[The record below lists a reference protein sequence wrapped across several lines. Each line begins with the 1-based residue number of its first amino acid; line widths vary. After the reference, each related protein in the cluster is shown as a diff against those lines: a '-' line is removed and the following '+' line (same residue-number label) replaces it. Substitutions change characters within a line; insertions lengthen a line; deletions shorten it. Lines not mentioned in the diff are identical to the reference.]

1 VNRFVRGAGD
11 DADATD
17 ALRDF
22 KRFPQWMW
30 RNADVLD
37 FVGWLRAHN
46 DTVAFDRRVG
56 FYGLDLYSLHAS
68 IAAVLQ
74 YLRRVDPD
82 AARRAEA
89 RYACFDHFG
98 PELQDYGHATA
109 LGITP
114 SCEKEVVDQLVE
126 LCSSA
131 GQYARRLGTSERDAT
146 FAAQQNA
153 RVVRDA
159 EEYYRTMVRGG
170 PASWNLR
177 DRHMADTLEAL
188 RVFLGGGASADV
200 AQPKLVVWAHN
211 SHLGNAKWTEMSSLG
226 ELNLGQLIRE
236 KHGDDAVLVGF
247 TTYAGTVTAA
257 SQWDA
262 VAERKVV
269 RPALPGSYEL
279 LFHSTGLGNFLLLPD
294 PDNPADEELIRALD
308 QPFLERAIGVIYRP
322 ATERLSH
329 YFLARLPRQFDAVL
343 HYDVTRAVEPLERA
357 PGWDRG
363 EMPETFPSAL

>member
-1 VNRFVRGAGD
+1 
-11 DADATD
+11 
-17 ALRDF
+17 
-22 KRFPQWMW
+22 
-30 RNADVLD
+30 
-37 FVGWLRAHN
+37 
-46 DTVAFDRRVG
+46 
-56 FYGLDLYSLHAS
+56 
-68 IAAVLQ
+68 
-74 YLRRVDPD
+74 
-82 AARRAEA
+82 
-89 RYACFDHFG
+89 
-98 PELQDYGHATA
+98 
-109 LGITP
+109 
-114 SCEKEVVDQLVE
+114 
-126 LCSSA
+126 
-131 GQYARRLGTSERDAT
+131 
-146 FAAQQNA
+146 
-153 RVVRDA
+153 
-159 EEYYRTMVRGG
+159 
-170 PASWNLR
+170 
-177 DRHMADTLEAL
+177 MADTLEAL

-226 ELNLGQLIRE
+226 ELNLGQLVRE